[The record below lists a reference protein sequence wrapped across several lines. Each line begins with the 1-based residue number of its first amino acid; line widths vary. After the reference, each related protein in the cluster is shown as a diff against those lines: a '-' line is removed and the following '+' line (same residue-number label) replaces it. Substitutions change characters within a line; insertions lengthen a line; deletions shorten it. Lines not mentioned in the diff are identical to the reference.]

1 MAEPKVRMDR
11 SRDYST
17 IHGERTPGDRHAAV
31 HFYQD
36 GLPFDSQGVLIVEH
50 PDVLENPKLIELVD
64 RKLKKAAKAKIEAPG
79 DDPDAS
85 SEEGPADINLESW
98 ACGEQQVVWQEVSNA
113 IGKRFSRRVSNK
125 TAAIE
130 LLVTEKVVRYD
141 DLSPEHQKLVKELV

>member
-1 MAEPKVRMDR
+1 MDR

-17 IHGERTPGDRHAAV
+17 IHGERTAGDRHATV

-36 GLPFDSQGVLIVEH
+36 GLPFDSQGFLIVEH

-64 RKLKKAAKAKIEAPG
+64 RKLKKAAKAKIESPG
-79 DDPDAS
+79 DNADAPSDDGPPDV
-85 SEEGPADINLESW
+85 NLEAW
-98 ACGEQQVVWQEVSNA
+98 ARGEQQVAWQEVTNV
-113 IGKRFSRRVSNK
+113 IGKRFTKRVKDK

-130 LLVTEKVVRYD
+130 FLVAEKVVRYE

>member
-17 IHGERTPGDRHAAV
+17 IHGERPAGDRHAAV

-36 GLPFDSQGVLIVEH
+36 RLPFDSQGFLIVEH
-50 PDVLENPKLIELVD
+50 PDILDDPKLVDLVD

-85 SEEGPADINLESW
+85 SDDSPTDVNLEAW
-98 ACGEQQVVWQEVSNA
+98 ARGEQQVTWQEVSNA
-113 IGKRFSRRVSNK
+113 IGKRFTRRVQSK
-125 TAAIE
+125 AAAIE
-130 LLVTEKVVRYD
+130 FLVTEKVVSYD
-141 DLSPEHQKLVKELV
+141 NLSPEHQKLVKELV